1 VLDGGLDIRF
11 LGKRD
16 RELVNG
22 KHFGGRN
29 GDFPSED
36 CVTEEFGELLVLGAR
51 SIVLQGCRLVE
62 EVETLTSCRFKFV
75 LVKASISLFASPRK

>member
-22 KHFGGRN
+22 THPEGPN
-29 GDFPSED
+29 ADFPSEN
-36 CVTEEFGELLVLGAR
+36 CATEEFWKLLVLRAR
-51 SIVLQGCRLVE
+51 SIVLQGCQLVE
-62 EVETLTSCRFKFV
+62 EIETLTSCRFK
-75 LVKASISLFASPRK
+75 LYL